1 MLKIIYAI
9 KFLDEIDS
17 NLEEV
22 EKSYGSRPVAPFED
36 LSDEEPLAQ
45 VPSNSLVSR
54 KRHEIQFNYLKW
66 STFGH
71 FRVGHFR
78 YNLCSV

>member
-1 MLKIIYAI
+1 MHAI
-9 KFLDEIDS
+9 HSEQFLDEIDS

-36 LSDEEPLAQ
+36 LSDDEPLSQ

-54 KRHEIQFNYLKW
+54 KRHK
-66 STFGH
+66 
-71 FRVGHFR
+71 
-78 YNLCSV
+78 